1 MWAGG
6 CGARRSVE
14 GWVFAPSRRVDAATD
29 LHGDT
34 RRAGRE
40 SAGTALLDWAIALLW
55 PALAPCL
62 VIFPASVTTAQ
73 FIGHDP
79 SPASPCRDTSS
90 TPPARATAPFPAPPD
105 LTPRHFYLRAGP

>member
-14 GWVFAPSRRVDAATD
+14 GWVFAPWRRVDSATA

-73 FIGHDP
+73 FIGPDP

-90 TPPARATAPFPAPPD
+90 TAPARASAPFPAPADRKPD
-105 LTPRHFYLRAGP
+105 RKRVG